1 MISNAQEDVY
11 SDQSEEDMSQMEVMI
26 RTIQSEVT
34 GLKRRMCKGNPMS
47 PSRLSQSYET
57 KPLEV
62 KRDNYMT
69 A

>member
-34 GLKRRMCKGNPMS
+34 GLKVTL
-47 PSRLSQSYET
+47 LSLNLI
-57 KPLEV
+57 LEENV
-62 KRDNYMT
+62 QR
-69 A
+69 